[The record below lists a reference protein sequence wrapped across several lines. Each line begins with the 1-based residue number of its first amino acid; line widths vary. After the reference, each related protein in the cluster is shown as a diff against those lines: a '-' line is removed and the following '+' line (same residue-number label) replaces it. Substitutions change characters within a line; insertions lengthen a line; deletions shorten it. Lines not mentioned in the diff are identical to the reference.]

1 MKQMIPI
8 PHRVARR
15 DRGRIGATSAALLAM
30 LLTAAAQSPAPQR
43 WPATA
48 VIRFDGTSTL
58 HDFGGTI
65 AAQPFVLTVVSNTWS
80 ATADVLA
87 AQMDT
92 ASEGRDRNLHKMLD
106 TNSHP
111 RLRGS
116 VSNAPVPLAGPTNAT
131 LRFQIR
137 NQEHD
142 LPVRVENWTE
152 TAERVQFHAAWE
164 VSLKQ
169 YGLKPPSVL
178 GVIRVGDKVRVEA
191 DVVADKTK
199 PAPPVADSQP

>member
-1 MKQMIPI
+1 MQRMIPI
-8 PHRVARR
+8 PPRIARHEGGQLR
-15 DRGRIGATSAALLAM
+15 AIPAALLAM
-30 LLTAAAQSPAPQR
+30 LLTVGAQSTAPQR
-43 WPATA
+43 WPAEA
-48 VIRFDGTSTL
+48 IIRFNGTSTL

-87 AQMDT
+87 AQMNT
-92 ASEGRDRNLHKMLD
+92 ASEGRDRNMHKMLD

-116 VSNAPVPLAGPTNAT
+116 VSQAPVPLAGPTNAT

-137 NQEHD
+137 NQAHD

-152 TAERVQFHAAWE
+152 TAERIAFHAAWE

-178 GVIRVGDKVRVEA
+178 GVIRVGDKVKVEA

-199 PAPPVADSQP
+199 PLPPAADSQP